1 MPKQKLTGTL
11 DQQCEFLYGLAITKM
26 AEGNY
31 TGAKHAL
38 QEIVKYK
45 PDYRDAAQLLEQVSR
60 QEVRSDL
67 FGRDGVCGGGG
78 RCGGRVDRR
87 SLAMTWCCWCWL
99 RSVRWL
105 VMAPATLSAVFGRQ
119 NRVADNQTAVLAIL

>member
-38 QEIVKYK
+38 EEIVKYK
-45 PDYRDAAQLLEQVSR
+45 PDYRDAQQLLAQVSR
-60 QEVRSDL
+60 KKSDQTFL
-67 FGRDGVCGGGG
+67 V
-78 RCGGRVDRR
+78 
-87 SLAMTWCCWCWL
+87 
-99 RSVRWL
+99 
-105 VMAPATLSAVFGRQ
+105 VMAFVGAGVGVAAGSLGQLGNDLLLLLLAGIGALLGYGVGNYIRSFRARAENGSRQ
-119 NRVADNQTAVLAIL
+119 

>member
-38 QEIVKYK
+38 EEIVKYK
-45 PDYRDAAQLLEQVSR
+45 PDYRDAQQLLAQVSR
-60 QEVRSDL
+60 KKSDQTFL
-67 FGRDGVCGGGG
+67 VVMAFVGAAVGVAVG
-78 RCGGRVDRR
+78 
-87 SLAMTWCCWCWL
+87 SLAQL
-99 RSVRWL
+99 GNDLLLLLLAGIGALLGYGAGNYIRSFR
-105 VMAPATLSAVFGRQ
+105 ARAENGSRQ
-119 NRVADNQTAVLAIL
+119 

>member
-45 PDYRDAAQLLEQVSR
+45 PDYRDAQQLLEQVSR
-60 QEVRSDL
+60 KKSDQTFL
-67 FGRDGVCGGGG
+67 I
-78 RCGGRVDRR
+78 
-87 SLAMTWCCWCWL
+87 
-99 RSVRWL
+99 
-105 VMAPATLSAVFGRQ
+105 VMAFVGAAVG
-119 NRVADNQTAVLAIL
+119 VAVGSLGHLGNDLVLLVLAGIGALLGYGVGNYIRSFRARAVNRR

>member
-11 DQQCEFLYGLAITKM
+11 EQQCEFLYGLALTKM

-45 PDYRDAAQLLEQVSR
+45 PDYRDAQQLLEQVSR
-60 QEVRSDL
+60 KKSDQSFL
-67 FGRDGVCGGGG
+67 V
-78 RCGGRVDRR
+78 
-87 SLAMTWCCWCWL
+87 
-99 RSVRWL
+99 
-105 VMAPATLSAVFGRQ
+105 VMAFVGAAVG
-119 NRVADNQTAVLAIL
+119 VAVGSLGQLGNDLVLLLLAGIGALLGYGAGNYIRSFRARAGSSGQQ

>member
-11 DQQCEFLYGLAITKM
+11 DQQCEFLYGLAISKI

-45 PDYRDAAQLLEQVSR
+45 PDYRDARQLLEKVSA
-60 QEVRSDL
+60 QKSDQTFL
-67 FGRDGVCGGGG
+67 VIMAFVGAAIAVAIG
-78 RCGGRVDRR
+78 
-87 SLAMTWCCWCWL
+87 
-99 RSVRWL
+99 SVGQLGNDL
-105 VMAPATLSAVFGRQ
+105 VLL
-119 NRVADNQTAVLAIL
+119 VLAAIGALLGYGAGNFIRSFRKPSMQ

>member
-38 QEIVKYK
+38 EEIVKYK
-45 PDYRDAAQLLEQVSR
+45 PDYRDAQQLLAQVSR
-60 QEVRSDL
+60 QKSDQTFL
-67 FGRDGVCGGGG
+67 V
-78 RCGGRVDRR
+78 
-87 SLAMTWCCWCWL
+87 
-99 RSVRWL
+99 
-105 VMAPATLSAVFGRQ
+105 VMAFVGAAVG
-119 NRVADNQTAVLAIL
+119 VAVGSIGQLGNDLLLLVLAGIGALLGYGVGNYIRSFRARAENGSRQ

>member
-11 DQQCEFLYGLAITKM
+11 EQQCEFLYGLAITKM

-45 PDYRDAAQLLEQVSR
+45 PDYRDAQALLEQVSR
-60 QEVRSDL
+60 KKSDQTFL
-67 FGRDGVCGGGG
+67 V
-78 RCGGRVDRR
+78 
-87 SLAMTWCCWCWL
+87 
-99 RSVRWL
+99 
-105 VMAPATLSAVFGRQ
+105 VMAFIGAAVGVAVGSLGQIGNDLVLLILAGVGALLGYGVGSYIRSFRARTS
-119 NRVADNQTAVLAIL
+119 NRKQR